1 MTVII
6 KMVSNGVMWDGVGW
20 GNRLGGIDDNTATIL
35 SPSPNTI
42 SSSPSPLRSVYRVV
56 AVDGCSYFYSRL

>member
-6 KMVSNGVMWDGVGW
+6 KMVSNGVMWDGVV
-20 GNRLGGIDDNTATIL
+20 RLGGIDDNTATIL

-42 SSSPSPLRSVYRVV
+42 SSSPSPLQSVYRVV

>member
-6 KMVSNGVMWDGVGW
+6 KMVSNGVVWGGVVW
-20 GNRLGGIDDNTATIL
+20 LGGIDDNTARIL
-35 SPSPNTI
+35 SPPQNTI
-42 SSSPSPLRSVYRVV
+42 SSTPSPLQSVYRAV